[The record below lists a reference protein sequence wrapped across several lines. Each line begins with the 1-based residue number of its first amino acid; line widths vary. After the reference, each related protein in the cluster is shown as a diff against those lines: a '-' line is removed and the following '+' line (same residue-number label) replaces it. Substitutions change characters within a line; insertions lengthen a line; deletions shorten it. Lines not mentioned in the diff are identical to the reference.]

1 MEVIKHKVI
10 YWFFI
15 HVLLRRIGKRY
26 PDFFES
32 WVGDYVS
39 KPRDRKILILRYTGK
54 DRMSFTAIAAEL
66 GVDESNLFKYHK
78 RAVEELISAE

>member
-1 MEVIKHKVI
+1 MEVVKHKII
-10 YWFFI
+10 YWFFV

-26 PDFFES
+26 PEFFEAWIS
-32 WVGDYVS
+32 DYVS
-39 KPRDRKILILRYTGK
+39 KPRDRKILMKRYMGK
-54 DRMSFTAIAAEL
+54 DRMSFTAIAADM